1 LFLRLQSMFKI
12 MKNLEMI
19 DETAVIFVVITVHTL
34 YYKIDVT
41 VMYIYEL

>member
-19 DETAVIFVVITVHTL
+19 DETAVIFVVIIL
-34 YYKIDVT
+34 YTIKIDVT
-41 VMYIYEL
+41 VMHI